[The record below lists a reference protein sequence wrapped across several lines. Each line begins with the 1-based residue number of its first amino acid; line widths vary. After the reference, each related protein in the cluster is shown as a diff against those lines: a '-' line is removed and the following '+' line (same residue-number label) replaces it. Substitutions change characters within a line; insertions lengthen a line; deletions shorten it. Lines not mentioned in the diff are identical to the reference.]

1 MCTLKYLTTYKC
13 YFSSY
18 ASNAR
23 GVAVLFNKIH
33 KIKTDSLENV
43 ILIDITIEGEQITLA
58 NICGPNDDNILFI
71 IIYLITLL
79 NLIMIYRYS

>member
-33 KIKTDSLENV
+33 KIKTDSLE
-43 ILIDITIEGEQITLA
+43 IDITIEGEQITLA
-58 NICGPNDDNILFI
+58 NICGPNDDNILFF

-79 NLIMIYRYS
+79 NLIMIYS